1 MSPIVLLDAAPLVAF
16 FSKRD
21 ANHRWAKEQINRQ
34 TASMLTCEAV
44 LSEACFLTERILGN
58 SDVVMEFVQKGA
70 VKIGFNLKD
79 EIGDIRT
86 LMIRYANV
94 PMSLADACLVR
105 MSELYPN
112 STVLTADSDFNIYRR
127 HTRQIIPVMMPA
139 AK

>member
-1 MSPIVLLDAAPLVAF
+1 MIPIVLLDTAPLVAF

-21 ANHRWAKEQINRQ
+21 ANHAWAKEQINRQ
-34 TASMLTCEAV
+34 PASMLTCEAV

-70 VKIGFNLKD
+70 VKIGFNLQDKID
-79 EIGDIRT
+79 AVRT

-94 PMSLADACLVR
+94 PMSLADACLLR

-112 STVLTADSDFNIYRR
+112 SAVLTADSDFNIYRR
-127 HTRQIIPVMMPA
+127 HGRQTIPVIMPA
-139 AK
+139 A

>member
-1 MSPIVLLDAAPLVAF
+1 MSSIVLLDTAPLVAF

-21 ANHRWAKEQINRQ
+21 ANHRWSKEQISRQ
-34 TASMLTCEAV
+34 TNSMLTCEAV

-58 SDVVMEFVQKGA
+58 SDVVLEFVQKGA
-70 VKIGFNLKD
+70 VKIGFSLED
-79 EIGDIRT
+79 EVDAIRAMMT
-86 LMIRYANV
+86 SYANV

-127 HTRQIIPVMMPA
+127 HARQTIPVMMPA
-139 AK
+139 A